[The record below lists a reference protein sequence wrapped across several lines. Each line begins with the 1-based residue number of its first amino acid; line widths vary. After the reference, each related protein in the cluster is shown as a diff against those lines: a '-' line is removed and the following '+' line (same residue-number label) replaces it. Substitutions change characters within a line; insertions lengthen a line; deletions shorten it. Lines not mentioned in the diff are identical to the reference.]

1 MLHKDANPYSR
12 GRTAS
17 RRRDRARAPA
27 GGDGRRHHA
36 RRSERAGQGPRGR
49 LRRRG
54 PRPRPARVARRR
66 GLPAALHRRARDQGP
81 HAHGRRLDRRPR
93 RRPGARR
100 RRLPAQAVPLA
111 RARRADPRARA
122 PRRPR
127 PAADPPPRRSRARPR
142 PPRGAPRRG
151 VARPHAEGVR
161 RPRGAAR
168 GQRPGGLD
176 GGAARA
182 RLGRARRPVH
192 EHGADVRHDA
202 AAQARRSA
210 GDQDGDRRRLPGLM
224 RRPRPTVRLRM
235 TLLYAGVFFMASA
248 LLLSVSYALVRNNL
262 TNPGNL
268 RNLPADN
275 WDYNVTAQHEIATD
289 ALSHLRTQYAIALA
303 AITGLSVLLGWAVAG
318 RVLRPLQRITATAKR
333 VSQDNLDERIG
344 LEGPPDELKE
354 LADTFDGMLER
365 LSGAFASQRRFVANA
380 SHELRT
386 PLTVI
391 RTELEVTLADPN
403 ATTGELR
410 TMAETVRDAT
420 LATER
425 LIQAL
430 LTLARSQ
437 GGVQRRDDVDLAD
450 AARLALGQTGADAA
464 ARHIDMRPTL
474 DPAPVRGDRRLLERL
489 VANLVENAV
498 RHNPAG
504 GSVEVHTAR
513 AAGLSTV
520 EVRND
525 GDVIPSDALASLLEP
540 FQRLDRGARGDGV
553 GLGLSIV
560 RSVAEAH
567 GGSVELRARPSGG
580 LVVRVAL
587 PGREGAIPDT
597 DFTQGDYADDRARAH
612 A

>member
-12 GRTAS
+12 GRAAP

-27 GGDGRRHHA
+27 GGEGRRHHA
-36 RRSERAGQGPRGR
+36 RRRVRARQGPRGR
-49 LRRRG
+49 LRRRR
-54 PRPRPARVARRR
+54 PRPRPAGAARRR
-66 GLPAALHRRARDQGP
+66 GLPPPLHRRARDEGP

-93 RRPGARR
+93 RRPGARC

-111 RARRADPRARA
+111 RARRADPGARA
-122 PRRPR
+122 PRGPG
-127 PAADPPPRRSRARPR
+127 PAADPPPRRPRARPR
-142 PPRGAPRRG
+142 PARGAPRRA

-168 GQRPGGLD
+168 GERAGRLDRRPRCARPGEAARPD
-176 GGAARA
+176 RRAARA

-192 EHGADVRHDA
+192 QHGPDVRHDA
-202 AAQARRSA
+202 AAQARRPA
-210 GDQDGDRRRLPGLM
+210 RDQDRDGRRLPGVM
-224 RRPRPTVRLRM
+224 RRPRPTIRLKM
-235 TLLYAGVFFMASA
+235 TLLYAGFFFLAGA
-248 LLLSVSYALVRNNL
+248 LLLSVSYVLVRNSL
-262 TNPGNL
+262 MNPGNI

-289 ALSHLRTQYAIALA
+289 ALSHLRTQYAMALA
-303 AITGLSVLLGWAVAG
+303 AMTGLSVLLGWAMAG

-344 LEGPPDELKE
+344 LEGPRDELKE
-354 LADTFDGMLER
+354 LADTFDGMLGR

-403 ATTGELR
+403 ATTAELR

-430 LTLARSQ
+430 LTLARSE
-437 GGVQRRDDVDLAD
+437 GGVQRRDAFDLPH
-450 AARLALGQTGADAA
+450 AARLALGQTGAEAP

-498 RHNPAG
+498 RHNREG
-504 GSVEVHTAR
+504 GCVEIR
-513 AAGLSTV
+513 PGGAAGRCTV
-520 EVRND
+520 EVLND
-525 GDVIPSDALASLLEP
+525 GAVIPTETLGSLLEP
-540 FQRLDRGARGDGV
+540 FQRLD
-553 GLGLSIV
+553 
-560 RSVAEAH
+560 
-567 GGSVELRARPSGG
+567 
-580 LVVRVAL
+580 
-587 PGREGAIPDT
+587 
-597 DFTQGDYADDRARAH
+597 
-612 A
+612 